1 MIFVE
6 LLEQRVVMAATSA
19 VEPSWLDPYIA
30 FLSDRSLSTDVK
42 EAEMCRECQLIFGYP
57 RIKSCINIRLEVH
70 TYYVSTRA
78 RPSSC

>member
-30 FLSDRSLSTDVK
+30 FLFDRSLSTDVK
-42 EAEMCRECQLIFGYP
+42 EA
-57 RIKSCINIRLEVH
+57 KNV
-70 TYYVSTRA
+70 
-78 RPSSC
+78 